1 MLELANIRK
10 VFNQGQHNEYW
21 ALKGID
27 LEIPPA
33 RVSVLKG
40 PSGSGKTTLLTIL
53 GCLARPTEGRVRLN
67 GEDISGLPERFL
79 TEIRRRT
86 FGFIFQQFNLI
97 RGLSAVENIILPGY
111 PGGTPRAQLLARA
124 EALLADLQLAHRRD
138 AKVEWLSGGE
148 QQRVAICRALIND
161 PELLFLDE
169 PMSGLDPIG
178 RMDMRRI
185 IEDLKNGGKTV
196 LFNSHL
202 LPDVAAL
209 CERVGLLSGG
219 KLVAE
224 AAIEEI
230 SPQRDARALEEFF
243 LKHIQAPAEEV
254 VT

>member
-27 LEIPPA
+27 LDIPPA

-53 GCLARPTEGRVRLN
+53 GCLARPTEGRVRLK

-97 RGLSAVENIILPGY
+97 RGLSAIENIILPGY
-111 PGGTPRAQLLARA
+111 PSGTPRAQLLARA

-161 PELLFLDE
+161 PQILVADE
-169 PMSGLDPIG
+169 PTANLDSKLSAEFLAIL
-178 RMDMRRI
+178 RR
-185 IEDLKNGGKTV
+185 L
-196 LFNSHL
+196 
-202 LPDVAAL
+202 
-209 CERVGLLSGG
+209 
-219 KLVAE
+219 AE
-224 AAIEEI
+224 AGRTVILTSHDPLVVE
-230 SPQRDARALEEFF
+230 S
-243 LKHIQAPAEEV
+243 EV
-254 VT
+254 VDRVYSLRDGQLIEVVDTRRAWP

>member
-27 LEIPPA
+27 LDIPPA

-97 RGLSAVENIILPGY
+97 RGLSAIENIILPGY

-124 EALLADLQLAHRRD
+124 EVLLADLQLAHRRD

-161 PELLFLDE
+161 PEILVADE
-169 PMSGLDPIG
+169 PTANLDSKLSAEFLAIL
-178 RMDMRRI
+178 RR
-185 IEDLKNGGKTV
+185 L
-196 LFNSHL
+196 
-202 LPDVAAL
+202 
-209 CERVGLLSGG
+209 
-219 KLVAE
+219 AE
-224 AAIEEI
+224 AGRTVILTSHDPLVVE
-230 SPQRDARALEEFF
+230 S
-243 LKHIQAPAEEV
+243 EV
-254 VT
+254 VDRVYSLRDGQLIEVVDTRRAWP

>member
-53 GCLARPTEGRVRLN
+53 GCLARPSEGRVRLN

-97 RGLSAVENIILPGY
+97 RGLSAIENIILPGY
-111 PGGTPRAQLLARA
+111 PSGTPRAQLLARA
-124 EALLADLQLAHRRD
+124 EVLLADLQLAHRRD

-161 PELLFLDE
+161 PQILVADE
-169 PMSGLDPIG
+169 PTANLDSKLSAEFLAIL
-178 RMDMRRI
+178 RR
-185 IEDLKNGGKTV
+185 L
-196 LFNSHL
+196 
-202 LPDVAAL
+202 
-209 CERVGLLSGG
+209 
-219 KLVAE
+219 AE
-224 AAIEEI
+224 AGRTVILTSHDPLVVE
-230 SPQRDARALEEFF
+230 S
-243 LKHIQAPAEEV
+243 EV
-254 VT
+254 VDRVYSLRDGQLIEVVDTRRAWP

>member
-27 LEIPPA
+27 LDIPPA

-97 RGLSAVENIILPGY
+97 RGLSAVENIILPGF
-111 PGGTPRAQLLARA
+111 PGGTPRARLLERA
-124 EALLADLQLAHRRD
+124 ETLLADLQLGHRRD

-161 PELLFLDE
+161 PAILVADE
-169 PMSGLDPIG
+169 PTANLDSTLSAEFLAILRRFAEGG
-178 RMDMRRI
+178 R
-185 IEDLKNGGKTV
+185 TV
-196 LFNSHL
+196 ILTSHD
-202 LPDVAAL
+202 P
-209 CERVGLLSGG
+209 
-219 KLVAE
+219 LVVE
-224 AAIEEI
+224 
-230 SPQRDARALEEFF
+230 S
-243 LKHIQAPAEEV
+243 EV
-254 VT
+254 VDRVYSLRDGQLIEVVDTRRAWP

>member
-97 RGLSAVENIILPGY
+97 RGLSAIENIILPGY

-124 EALLADLQLAHRRD
+124 EALLAELQLAHRRD

-161 PELLFLDE
+161 PEVLIADE
-169 PMSGLDPIG
+169 PTANLDSTLSAEFLAIL
-178 RMDMRRI
+178 RR
-185 IEDLKNGGKTV
+185 L
-196 LFNSHL
+196 
-202 LPDVAAL
+202 
-209 CERVGLLSGG
+209 
-219 KLVAE
+219 AE
-224 AAIEEI
+224 AGRTVILTSHDPLVVE
-230 SPQRDARALEEFF
+230 S
-243 LKHIQAPAEEV
+243 EV
-254 VT
+254 VDRVYSLRDGRLIEVVDTRKAWP

>member
-97 RGLSAVENIILPGY
+97 RGLSAIENIILPGY

-161 PELLFLDE
+161 PQILVADE
-169 PMSGLDPIG
+169 PTANLDSKLSAEFLAIL
-178 RMDMRRI
+178 RR
-185 IEDLKNGGKTV
+185 L
-196 LFNSHL
+196 
-202 LPDVAAL
+202 
-209 CERVGLLSGG
+209 
-219 KLVAE
+219 AE
-224 AAIEEI
+224 AGRTVILTSHDPLVVE
-230 SPQRDARALEEFF
+230 S
-243 LKHIQAPAEEV
+243 EV
-254 VT
+254 VDRVYSLRDGQLIEVVDTRRAWP